1 MKRADRLFQIVNF
14 LQGRRLAVTAE
25 QIADEF
31 DISIRT
37 VYRDIQDLIVTG
49 VPINGE
55 AGIGYMLDKSYY
67 LPPMT
72 FDVEELEVLML
83 GAAMVS
89 SWTDND
95 MRVSSQTLIRKLRN
109 ALSERDRQTFEG
121 IALFAPPSR
130 AKLPWSINFSDLRRA
145 VRKKEKLFL
154 HYGDEQERTTERV
167 IRPLSMMFMGPVW
180 MMLGWCE
187 LRQDFRNF
195 RLDRIRECS
204 RTGDLF
210 EDTPETSLQAYL
222 DSMGYCDGLKY

>member
-95 MRVSSQTLIRKLRN
+95 MRVSAQTLIRKVRN

-121 IALFAPPSR
+121 IALFAHPSR
-130 AKLPWSINFSDLRRA
+130 AKIPWTINFSALRRA
-145 VRKKEKLFL
+145 VRRKEKLQL
-154 HYGDEQERTTERV
+154 HYGDEHERLTTRI
-167 IRPLSMMFMGPVW
+167 IRPLSLMFVGPVW
-180 MMLGWCE
+180 MMLAWCE
-187 LRQDFRNF
+187 LRNDFRYF
-195 RLDRIRECS
+195 RLDRIKEANP
-204 RTGDLF
+204 TGELF
-210 EDTPETSLQAYL
+210 EDTPETSLQRHL
-222 DSMGYCDGLKY
+222 EIEGYCDGLSP